1 MHISG
6 ADRTEQHDLV
16 HYPDCEDHQHR
27 FSRPCSTNSQI
38 ALFPFGMQQV
48 RGNQQVVLLKE
59 AFDLCLAETMF
70 LAMSPIPVIP
80 LKAGKL

>member
-1 MHISG
+1 MSTILIVKTTSIG
-6 ADRTEQHDLV
+6 FPVRA
-16 HYPDCEDHQHR
+16 
-27 FSRPCSTNSQI
+27 RPISQI

-59 AFDLCLAETMF
+59 AFDLCLTETMF
-70 LAMSPIPVIP
+70 LAMSPIPIIP